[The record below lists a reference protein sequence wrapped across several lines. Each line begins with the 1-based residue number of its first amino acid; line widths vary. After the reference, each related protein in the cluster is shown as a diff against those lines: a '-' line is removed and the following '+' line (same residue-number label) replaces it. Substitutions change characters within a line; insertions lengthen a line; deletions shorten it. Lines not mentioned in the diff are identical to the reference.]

1 MPKSPQT
8 ATQNLCSEPQ
18 FEGFNTLDDI
28 ELQKMERYAM
38 AFCLEA
44 RTRHISKGLW
54 LSFVGNSGNGK
65 TMLSEMIYKRV
76 KSMSNFRQHESLL
89 KPCQRVF
96 WPELVS
102 ELRAG
107 EFYRVKELGDCNL
120 VLLDEVVIEHDPTG
134 FVKDRLCELLK
145 RRAKKWTILTSNL
158 TLEAIKNIDT
168 RIASMMVRDGS
179 AVVGCKA
186 MDYAMR
192 KLNTWQQA

>member
-1 MPKSPQT
+1 
-8 ATQNLCSEPQ
+8 
-18 FEGFNTLDDI
+18 
-28 ELQKMERYAM
+28 MERAAM
-38 AFCLEA
+38 KFCAEA
-44 RTRHISKGLW
+44 SEQKTRSGRW

-65 TMLSEMIYKRV
+65 TFLSEMIFKRV
-76 KSMSNFRQHESLL
+76 RAMQAFRNHVSLL

-102 ELRAG
+102 ELRSG
-107 EFYRVKELGDCNL
+107 EFHRVKELGDCHL

-145 RRAKKWTILTSNL
+145 RRARKWTILTSNL
-158 TLEAIKNIDT
+158 TLESIRTLDT

-179 AVVGCKA
+179 AVVGCRA

-192 KLNTWQQA
+192 K